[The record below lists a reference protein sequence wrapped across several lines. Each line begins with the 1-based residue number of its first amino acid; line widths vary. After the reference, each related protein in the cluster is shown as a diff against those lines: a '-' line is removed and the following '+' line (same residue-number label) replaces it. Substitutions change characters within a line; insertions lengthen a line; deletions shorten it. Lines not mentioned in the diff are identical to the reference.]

1 MGKRYEKS
9 KKNVSDNKQ
18 TLERLHTDKETL
30 QNEYSPLSLLDSI
43 QGLLDDE
50 ATDAIRQVERAG
62 ESTSQRLESETDSAE
77 KEKKKI
83 AEGINNEIE
92 KLNAGLEKLRRANG
106 LEFGKKAVEQSSQE
120 YKKQIDKF
128 KSLMGE
134 LGEHVSDGGN
144 SSVGD
149 AVYAAETYS
158 DNVMEQPKESG
169 SMHDNKFSSVQA
181 SFSGLSNTTF
191 SKMNPD
197 RIRVADLAFSR
208 APQNIIDEL
217 NAHSDHLQ
225 PTMDTG
231 YSFNDVGQRV
241 KDGCYYSPSDHQVRM
256 DETLSDEEYGEIL
269 PHELSHFLDHERGW
283 ESRSSAFVG
292 AVQADFDSMDK
303 STPEGRAR
311 MNEMLDDAFSTGAAF
326 DRNVS
331 DIMSAVFT
339 NDPEIVQR
347 FYMEGVPYYRH
358 SDDYWAEP
366 FSREAEIYANN
377 GAVRCSDERISKN
390 FLERYFPNT
399 YNAYG
404 QFYNLN

>member
-18 TLERLHTDKETL
+18 TLERLHTDRDTL
-30 QNEYSPLSLLDSI
+30 QNEYATLSLLDSI
-43 QGLLDDE
+43 HGLLDDE
-50 ATDAIRQVERAG
+50 ATDAIRQVELVG
-62 ESTSQRLESETDSAE
+62 EAESQRLESETDTAE
-77 KEKKKI
+77 KEKEQI
-83 AEGINNEIE
+83 AGEINNEIA
-92 KLNAGLEKLRRANG
+92 KLNAGLEKLRQANG

-120 YKKQIDKF
+120 YKKQINKF
-128 KSLMGE
+128 KILMGE
-134 LGEHVSDGGN
+134 LGEHVSDSGN
-144 SSVGD
+144 SSGGD
-149 AVYAAETYS
+149 AVYAAETYL
-158 DNVMEQPKESG
+158 DNIMEQAGEG
-169 SMHDNKFSSVQA
+169 GNVHDNKFASVQTIC
-181 SFSGLSNTTF
+181 SGLSNEMF

-197 RIRVADLAFSR
+197 RLRVADLAFSR
-208 APQNIIDEL
+208 APQNIVDEL

-231 YSFNDVGQRV
+231 YSYNNVGQRV
-241 KDGCYYSPSDHQVRM
+241 KDGCYYFPGDHQVRM

-283 ESRSSAFVG
+283 ESRSSAFIK
-292 AVQADFDSMDK
+292 AVQADFNSMDK

-347 FYMEGVPYYRH
+347 FYMEGVPYYGH
-358 SDDYWAEP
+358 GDDYWADP

-399 YNAYG
+399 YNTYG
-404 QFYNLN
+404 QFYSLN